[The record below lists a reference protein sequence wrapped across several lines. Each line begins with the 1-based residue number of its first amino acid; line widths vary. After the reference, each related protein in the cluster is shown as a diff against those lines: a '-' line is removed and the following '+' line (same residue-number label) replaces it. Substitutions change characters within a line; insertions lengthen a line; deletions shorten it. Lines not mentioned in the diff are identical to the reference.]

1 MYSRCLDDGAFY
13 LWIVQYLWSDSITS
27 TRLFSL
33 NWSYC
38 MLAALRSNKF
48 GWEGLISLSLHLF
61 ERFWEQ
67 GLHSLST
74 FFSLLLSA
82 LAFLALQFY
91 SSPLI
96 LLFWSKLADF
106 SDLKVDW
113 RYARDFLLR
122 AVALRRVWRSQE
134 KEDLVPLSR
143 YQFFFLV

>member
-1 MYSRCLDDGAFY
+1 MVPFICGFFNICGVVRSHLHA
-13 LWIVQYLWSDSITS
+13 
-27 TRLFSL
+27 LFSL

-38 MLAALRSNKF
+38 MLAALRSNRF

-67 GLHSLST
+67 GLHSSST

-91 SSPLI
+91 SSPLF
-96 LLFWSKLADF
+96 LLFWFKLAHF

-113 RYARDFLLR
+113 RYAKDCLLR
-122 AVALRRVWRSQE
+122 ALALRRVWRSQE
-134 KEDLVPLSR
+134 IWYPWAHISFSSWFWGCLTCP
-143 YQFFFLV
+143 F